1 MCEDGEFMVWLS
13 RLGEM
18 IVVGLVYAY
27 RWTLRPV
34 LLLLFG
40 PCCRFQPSCSEYMV
54 LAVRKYGVWR
64 GVLKGSWRI
73 LRCHPWSP
81 GGYDPP

>member
-1 MCEDGEFMVWLS
+1 MLARLQSWLN
-13 RLGEM
+13 RLLSGGV
-18 IVVGLVYAY
+18 ILLVQAY

-40 PCCRFQPSCSEYMV
+40 PCCRFQPSCSEYLI
-54 LAVRKYGVWR
+54 LAVRKHGVLR
-64 GVLKGSWRI
+64 GVLKGMWRV

-81 GGYDPP
+81 GGFDPP